1 MHKISLCLVVSLLFV
16 FTNAQNRFGG
26 RELPAICEIRGTV
39 VDSTTGFPIEYASIS
54 ILDKNEDLI
63 TGGVTDS
70 DGYFKVREIKP
81 GRYNVIVEFMGF
93 ESYKV
98 KDLKLTLRENK
109 SIDLGQIRLISTF
122 ILIDEV
128 NVIDEKPIFEFEA
141 DKMIYNSADDIVAG
155 SGTAEDVLT
164 KVPMVTVDQDGEV
177 SLRGNPNVK
186 ILVNGRPNRLG
197 NDVDYIPASVIEKIE
212 VITSPSAKYDPEG
225 MAGIINIVLTKGR
238 FEGLNGSLK
247 INGKQN
253 KFSSFNEMNGIAI
266 NGNYQSEKYNLYSSY
281 SLNNGVRIQN
291 GFRRVYTIN
300 STNDEKEYKYDY
312 DFFNNGERFGQSFKI
327 GTDYK
332 ISDSLNMNLE
342 ATYSNR
348 YKNKSISQNYLWDG
362 DIQYLPALIKESKEG
377 EDKGNFDTELFI
389 EFLKTHQDPDKES
402 LISFSNSYDKE
413 FEFEIAE
420 NNDRTDSDQISSY
433 SEIDF
438 SHKLPIN
445 KKSKFEIGYD
455 GRLKL
460 NEEDMSFELSGIDEN
475 LNPWRYSG
483 LIDFNFKRNIH
494 SAYLEYQAELNQK
507 ISIKPSLRLEYVDK
521 EITFIKSDISTDGT
535 PDSPYPQLLSNT
547 PDSVESVKELNFF
560 PNFSMTYN
568 LENKKSIQLGISK
581 RIKRPGGGWGNQLR
595 PFPRSVYNESFIMIG
610 NANLKPEFSTQYD
623 LSYRSPMPMGFYS
636 ANLYYRHVKNPIEW
650 YIDDTNQNISEN
662 GTIVSFR
669 NADGLK
675 DYGVEFFF
683 MIMGQTIGGGYNVN
697 DLKDA
702 SGDYQLNGKNE
713 DLNVYMRINLPE
725 KYIKVFSYEFGFYY
739 MKKKMPGGTM
749 FGGKGTIWANT
760 GISKSL
766 FDNRVDLSLSVNN
779 IFDMGGFQMDYLE
792 PTLDENISRKT
803 EVEFN
808 RGGRSLSLSVK
819 YNFGEMQK
827 EKRKSRRS
835 KRGGGESMDMGY

>member
-1 MHKISLCLVVSLLFV
+1 MI
-16 FTNAQNRFGG
+16 
-26 RELPAICEIRGTV
+26 
-39 VDSTTGFPIEYASIS
+39 
-54 ILDKNEDLI
+54 
-63 TGGVTDS
+63 
-70 DGYFKVREIKP
+70 
-81 GRYNVIVEFMGF
+81 
-93 ESYKV
+93 
-98 KDLKLTLRENK
+98 
-109 SIDLGQIRLISTF
+109 GQI
-122 ILIDEV
+122 
-128 NVIDEKPIFEFEA
+128 
-141 DKMIYNSADDIVAG
+141 
-155 SGTAEDVLT
+155 
-164 KVPMVTVDQDGEV
+164 
-177 SLRGNPNVK
+177 
-186 ILVNGRPNRLG
+186 
-197 NDVDYIPASVIEKIE
+197 
-212 VITSPSAKYDPEG
+212 
-225 MAGIINIVLTKGR
+225 
-238 FEGLNGSLK
+238 
-247 INGKQN
+247 QN
-253 KFSSFNEMNGIAI
+253 
-266 NGNYQSEKYNLYSSY
+266 
-281 SLNNGVRIQN
+281 
-291 GFRRVYTIN
+291 
-300 STNDEKEYKYDY
+300 
-312 DFFNNGERFGQSFKI
+312 
-327 GTDYK
+327 
-332 ISDSLNMNLE
+332 
-342 ATYSNR
+342 
-348 YKNKSISQNYLWDG
+348 
-362 DIQYLPALIKESKEG
+362 
-377 EDKGNFDTELFI
+377 
-389 EFLKTHQDPDKES
+389 
-402 LISFSNSYDKE
+402 
-413 FEFEIAE
+413 
-420 NNDRTDSDQISSY
+420 QISSY

-521 EITFIKSDISTDGT
+521 EITFIKSDITTDGT

-568 LENKKSIQLGISK
+568 LDNKKSIQLGISK

-675 DYGVEFFF
+675 DYGLEFFF

-749 FGGKGTIWANT
+749 FGGKVQYGQIQEFLNH
-760 GISKSL
+760 SL
-766 FDNRVDLSLSVNN
+766 
-779 IFDMGGFQMDYLE
+779 I
-792 PTLDENISRKT
+792 I
-803 EVEFN
+803 
-808 RGGRSLSLSVK
+808 
-819 YNFGEMQK
+819 
-827 EKRKSRRS
+827 
-835 KRGGGESMDMGY
+835 ESTYR